1 MKVARQTRILQLIE
15 EHAVEKQEELVDLL
29 KKDGYDVTQTTVSR
43 DIREL
48 KLFKVLDADGV
59 YKYAISE
66 SDPDHFETRIS
77 SVFRHSVLRIDRSGN
92 IICIHT
98 LKGMANAAAVSI
110 DSLKNNNILGSIAG
124 DDTIFVLMR
133 DIQSAEKL
141 MEEFKNL

>member
-15 EHAVEKQEELVDLL
+15 EYTIEKQEELVELL

-48 KLFKVLDADGV
+48 KLFKVLDANGV
-59 YKYAISE
+59 YKYAISD
-66 SDPDHFETRIS
+66 SDSDHYETRIS

-92 IICIHT
+92 MICIHT

-110 DSLKNNNILGSIAG
+110 DSLKDDNILGSIAG
-124 DDTIFVLMR
+124 DDTIFVLMK
-133 DIQSAEKL
+133 DEPSAAKL
-141 MEEFKNL
+141 KEVFKKL